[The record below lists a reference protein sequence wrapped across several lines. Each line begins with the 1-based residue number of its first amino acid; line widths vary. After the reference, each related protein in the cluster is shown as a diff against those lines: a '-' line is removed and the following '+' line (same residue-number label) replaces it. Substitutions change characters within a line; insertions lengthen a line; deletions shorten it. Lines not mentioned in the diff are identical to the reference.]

1 MANTNDLIVLFYLQ
15 NMEVPAVSRQHATL
29 LFNTALEQ
37 GKWDLCRHMIRFLK
51 AIGSGETETPP
62 ATPTTQVCG
71 ENSKYCALNFLW
83 SILLLYSM
91 FTQLIASLGF
101 LGFRSLVQVVAL
113 NSSDIAALVYPNQ
126 QRISIANLTWQKH
139 WVCPLAHQEKGN
151 VFSFS
156 IMLCIVLALFPV

>member
-1 MANTNDLIVLFYLQ
+1 MAEANDLIMLCHLQ

-71 ENSKYCALNFLW
+71 EDSKYCASNVVWL
-83 SILLLYSM
+83 ILLLYSM
-91 FTQLIASLGF
+91 FAPLTVCLGF
-101 LGFRSLVQVVAL
+101 LDFRNLVQVVAL
-113 NSSDIAALVYPNQ
+113 SSSDIAALVYPNQ

-139 WVCPLAHQEKGN
+139 WVCPLARLEKGN
-151 VFSFS
+151 W
-156 IMLCIVLALFPV
+156 